1 MRFYRPSFV
10 FFSLILP
17 FGLLQPLAIGADSAT
32 VASKILAESGVTGG
46 FVVHLGVGNGEL
58 TSLLRASD
66 SIQVQGLDRDP
77 IRVKAAREK
86 IRAFGNYGNVAVERL
101 EGKQLPYVDNLVNLM
116 VIEDL
121 GDLDWE
127 EVMRVLVPNGVAYLK
142 GPDGTWKKSVKPR
155 PKNIDEWSHYL
166 HDATGNS
173 VAHDEVVAP
182 PRHLLLA
189 SP

>member
-1 MRFYRPSFV
+1 ME
-10 FFSLILP
+10 
-17 FGLLQPLAIGADSAT
+17 
-32 VASKILAESGVTGG
+32 ASKILTESGVTGG
-46 FVVHLGVGNGEL
+46 FIVHLGVGNGEL
-58 TSLLRASD
+58 TSSLRSSD

-86 IRAFGNYGNVAVERL
+86 IRNSGNYGNVAIERL

-142 GPDGTWKKSVKPR
+142 SSEGTGK
-155 PKNIDEWSHYL
+155 
-166 HDATGNS
+166 
-173 VAHDEVVAP
+173 
-182 PRHLLLA
+182 
-189 SP
+189 